1 MSYQK
6 EQSEGKSSAESSPPS
21 EEKVDWNY
29 PKPEH
34 LPRPTYW
41 PLALAF
47 GIVLIMFGIVTTFA
61 ISGVGLI
68 IFAVALGGWIGELRH
83 GD

>member
-1 MSYQK
+1 MSDQN
-6 EQSEGKSSAESSPPS
+6 EQFEGKSSAEPLPPLG
-21 EEKVDWNY
+21 EKAGWNY
-29 PKPEH
+29 PRPEH

-61 ISGVGLI
+61 ISGVGIL
-68 IFAVALGGWIGELRH
+68 IFAIALAGWIGELRH